1 VIDFIRDYLVR
12 NLRTFF
18 SEMCYKL
25 ANECG
30 SSTVKQVFSLKIGLA
45 PQMANCQQV
54 ADRGRFCHSD
64 RAARD
69 AENIGCTGVEESSMD
84 QHTACSKVGS

>member
-1 VIDFIRDYLVR
+1 MR

-18 SEMCYKL
+18 SEMCKL
-25 ANECG
+25 ANESG
-30 SSTVKQVFSLKIGLA
+30 SSTVKQALSLKIGLA